1 MILNE
6 SPSMQA
12 AAPPAAAGA
21 GAGSAD
27 AGAAGMGGAGSA
39 AAATIGRSQTIPE
52 GGELAPTAE
61 ANRRGEAGA
70 AAGGAAAGGG
80 ERRRL
85 VKMASEGSTLLKRNC
100 PLVSSLPPPFPL
112 SPPLSPSPPPP
123 PPLPPPPPPPP
134 FLHPFTSL
142 LSLPPSP
149 PPSSC
154 HPSPQPPLIIPFPVH
169 SPSSPPSEDSGVAMN
184 QLCSPAIF
192 VGRGLEEAAARAQGE
207 GARAGALAEEAEDA
221 VAPLPQ
227 TKIEACPKAV
237 AAAHGMARHI
247 ASMHPVLL
255 QCLRSNRV
263 LYPRSLPPSP
273 SSASSPSSPSPHH
286 PSLLPP
292 TQPWGWMDVRSLFTP
307 ESVDALE
314 KAVAADDIASMNPV
328 LLQCRLSYRPFY
340 SIPLPR
346 PLLPPQS
353 PPLLPPLQPWEWT
366 TNPGNNIISIDLEP
380 ITPLDPAVD
389 GAGAP
394 LTHRLALSAV
404 KRLQKVAPGNISA
417 LCQVVVEEVRELTGY
432 DRVVAYKFH
441 EDGHG
446 EVVAEDMR
454 KRRRKGGGGGGGG
467 GGGAG
472 VGKKGGAEEGREGSE
487 AGKER
492 EQQGEEGEQGKG
504 ADGEEEEGEEEEGG
518 MEPILGSHFP
528 ATDVPQAT
536 RLLFFQTRSR
546 MVADCQSPSIPLR
559 QHPLSAPHPLKLG
572 GSTLRAV
579 DPCHVQYMCNMGI
592 RASYV
597 LAIMVPTRG
606 ANALGQPG
614 GGGGG
619 GGHGGGPAG
628 GAQFARSQ
636 SGGSQQGGGGG
647 EGGGGTGRLDQQQQ
661 GKQGVVLARS
671 TSEGEGR
678 GRAGG
683 GQGGRAGGGQ
693 GGRAGGGQGEG
704 RVGGSFNRPSPSIS
718 PSQTLP
724 TSPFQAFGLQL
735 SVELKIAAQL
745 HEKQILQI
753 QFLLCDTLLTDNPAF
768 GLQLSGE
775 LEIATQLHE
784 KRILQIQSLLCDTL
798 LTDNPIRA
806 LVSSAPNIMD
816 LLPCDG
822 QRGYDFQGASNVPHH
837 PYLPLSQ
844 LSPINSSLLSPFP
857 PTFGLQLSVEL
868 EIAAQLHE
876 KQILQIQSLLCN
888 TLLTDNPVRA
898 LMSSAPN
905 IMDLLPC
912 VAGGDAF
919 QGKAFGLQLSVEL
932 EIAAQLHEKQIL
944 QIQSL
949 LCDTLL
955 TDNPIRALVS
965 SAPNIMDL
973 LPCDGAAVLFR
984 GELSRLGVCPSEDM
998 IGELVRW
1005 LQREHC
1011 GSSGLSTDSLKGA
1024 GFPYADTLGVD
1035 VCGMVVVC
1043 FSPADEQQQQ
1053 QQERQQQQGR
1063 ETASPVPPSPSGSST
1078 SGAGGGS
1085 SFSGLSGGGGGVSSV
1100 SGITGDYLFWF
1111 RSHVEKSIKWS
1122 GARHNPLDV
1131 DDAKKRHPR
1140 ASFKA
1145 FLEVV
1150 KHRALPWA
1158 DVEVDAVHS
1167 LQDLLCKSVRRKESM
1182 GRLIS
1187 MGKQNNSELAVAAD
1201 ELVRLIE
1208 TASAPILA
1216 VDLEGNITGWNGKVA
1231 AITGLSFSDA
1241 IGQSLLDTCLDP
1253 SCVDKTRTA
1262 FELALAGEEQQQLEL
1277 KLKRWGSVPQGKGP
1291 PTPYAI
1297 LHVNTFV
1304 SRDSEKSI
1312 VGVCFV
1318 GQDVTEETAARTR
1331 FVRIQG
1337 DFTTII
1343 NTHNSLMPPIFATNA
1358 SGFCTEWNPAMES
1371 ITGLKRSQVLG
1382 CMLPGIIFG
1391 RMCQLANDDSLTRLL
1406 IMLSR
1411 AMAGQDAGGEEKTHF
1426 AFHNAKGRM
1435 VEVLLTVQQRLGGD
1449 GRAAGAFGFLHVASP
1464 ELMQAL
1470 AVQQKA
1476 EGLIERHSKQ
1486 LAYVRQAMAGAV
1498 HGMVHARSL
1507 LHRSLLDASPLSPSA
1522 HAAPSAAAPGG
1533 KVWQFME
1540 AMARC
1545 DAQLMRLLHTQMDPL
1560 GGGEGGGGGADA
1572 AVFSHPSMLPF
1583 TPSAPFTM
1591 ASLINTAVCQAMQHA
1606 IRRSIDLTYDALPDV
1621 ASTRLVGNQL
1631 LLQQVLGG
1639 ITVAAVKST
1648 PSGGTVRLQ
1657 LAPSPSRMLAVEIEL
1672 RDAGSGAAASAQ
1684 PQPHAG
1690 RGDRAAVSRR
1700 ARGSDGAGRGVRRSG
1715 EVRGVRNGWRGEGG
1729 NRPGIEDAIIQHMF
1743 GLASCPEDSPEASYQ
1758 AHALVSYRSLLR
1770 QMHGDV
1776 HYLRQPNKD
1785 LKPENFLVSSEEEG
1799 APLKA
1804 VDFGLSAFYRPGH
1817 LLHTVAGSAFYMA
1830 PEVIRGSYGPE
1841 ADLWSV
1847 GVVLY
1852 ILLSGSP
1859 PFWAETNEGIFE
1871 EILWGHVDQ
1880 SEEPW
1885 PQVSTEAKQLVL
1897 SLLQQQP
1904 ERRPTAAQLMEHP
1917 WVREGGTAA
1926 DTPLAPAVITRLK
1939 RFAAM
1944 NRLKRLTLKLIASHV
1959 SDAEAM
1965 GLREMFKAM
1974 DGDGSGTISLAELR
1988 NGVERL
1994 GDTVPKEQLRQ
2005 MMAAADVDSSG
2016 SIDYNEFVAATMRV
2030 SRETREAHLQQ
2041 AFAHFDTDGN
2051 GQSDVLVIGRFIT
2064 GDELRGALEKEAGSA
2079 GVGEAEIKRIFADVD
2094 ADQVMQE
2101 AVSDKLRQEAVSGK
2115 VRQERSNHT
2124 HFLPRFLAFRVA

>member
-1 MILNE
+1 MAAADIFEAPQKSAAANMDSSFVAAARLWASTGGVTFRSARRSVDLVHAAGGAPPSANRAAVSSYLHRIQRPGLVQNFGSLLAIPGDGKSFDLVAFSENAGQMILNE
-6 SPSMQA
+6 SPPAPA
-12 AAPPAAAGA
+12 AASAGA
-21 GAGSAD
+21 GAAD
-27 AGAAGMGGAGSA
+27 AENAGMGGAGSA
-39 AAATIGRSQTIPE
+39 AAAMIGRSQTIPE
-52 GGELAPTAE
+52 GAELAPTAE
-61 ANRRGEAGA
+61 AIRRGEEGA
-70 AAGGAAAGGG
+70 SAGGAAAGGG

-85 VKMASEGSTLLKRNC
+85 VKMASEGSTLFK
-100 PLVSSLPPPFPL
+100 PLNFLERIRWAIFRSNSRGRAKGARRTRRLSADAAAHVSSAPAAA
-112 SPPLSPSPPPP
+112 
-123 PPLPPPPPPPP
+123 
-134 FLHPFTSL
+134 
-142 LSLPPSP
+142 
-149 PPSSC
+149 
-154 HPSPQPPLIIPFPVH
+154 
-169 SPSSPPSEDSGVAMN
+169 GVAGRASNDARAGGGSRASDGWGDAGRAGGMGAERDGGGGGGGGAA
-184 QLCSPAIF
+184 SVSDSAIF
-192 VGRGLEEAAARAQGE
+192 VGRGLEEAAVRTLGE
-207 GARAGALAEEAEDA
+207 GAPASAQGGEAEDA

-227 TKIEACPKAV
+227 TKIAL
-237 AAAHGMARHI
+237 G
-247 ASMHPVLL
+247 
-255 QCLRSNRV
+255 
-263 LYPRSLPPSP
+263 
-273 SSASSPSSPSPHH
+273 
-286 PSLLPP
+286 
-292 TQPWGWMDVRSLFTP
+292 MDVRSLFTP
-307 ESVDALE
+307 ESVEALN
-314 KAVAADDIASMNPV
+314 KAVAADAIASMNPV
-328 LLQCRLSYRPFY
+328 LHIPTAATTTTAPT
-340 SIPLPR
+340 SIATALTP
-346 PLLPPQS
+346 
-353 PPLLPPLQPWEWT
+353 T
-366 TNPGNNIISIDLEP
+366 TTLNPTAATTNNPGNNIISIDLEP
-380 ITPLDPAVD
+380 ITALDPAVD

-417 LCQVVVEEVRELTGY
+417 LCQVVVDEVRELTGY

-454 KRRRKGGGGGGGG
+454 KGRKGRKGGGGGGGKG
-467 GGGAG
+467 TGRRSGSGGAG
-472 VGKKGGAEEGREGSE
+472 EGEGGEGRE
-487 AGKER
+487 ER
-492 EQQGEEGEQGKG
+492 EQQGEH
-504 ADGEEEEGEEEEGG
+504 GEEEEEAEAEEGEEEEGA

-619 GGHGGGPAG
+619 GGHGGSQSG

-647 EGGGGTGRLDQQQQ
+647 EGGGTGRLDQQQQ
-661 GKQGVVLARS
+661 GVPLARS
-671 TSEGEGR
+671 TSASSGSGL
-678 GRAGG
+678 GG
-683 GQGGRAGGGQ
+683 G
-693 GGRAGGGQGEG
+693 
-704 RVGGSFNRPSPSIS
+704 
-718 PSQTLP
+718 
-724 TSPFQAFGLQL
+724 
-735 SVELKIAAQL
+735 
-745 HEKQILQI
+745 
-753 QFLLCDTLLTDNPAF
+753 
-768 GLQLSGE
+768 
-775 LEIATQLHE
+775 
-784 KRILQIQSLLCDTL
+784 
-798 LTDNPIRA
+798 
-806 LVSSAPNIMD
+806 
-816 LLPCDG
+816 
-822 QRGYDFQGASNVPHH
+822 
-837 PYLPLSQ
+837 
-844 LSPINSSLLSPFP
+844 
-857 PTFGLQLSVEL
+857 
-868 EIAAQLHE
+868 
-876 KQILQIQSLLCN
+876 
-888 TLLTDNPVRA
+888 
-898 LMSSAPN
+898 
-905 IMDLLPC
+905 
-912 VAGGDAF
+912 AGGDAGGGGGGGGGDGWDMRSDDGGSVSGGGGSGGGGGRGGGVRLWGLVVCHHMSPRVVPFPVRSACDFLMQVRGRVRGSERGGNEEGEGACGCGGWWCVITCLLEWCPSPSAPLVISSCRRSASNSQWSSKSPPSCTRNRFSKSSRSCAILSSQTTPSERSCPLRPTSWTSSPALVEEMPSKAPQPSPPFHLPSQNPFPFPPSPLSF
-919 QGKAFGLQLSVEL
+919 QAFGLQLSVEL

-1011 GSSGLSTDSLKGA
+1011 GSSGLSTDSLKAA
-1024 GFPYADTLGVD
+1024 GFPFADTLGVD

-1053 QQERQQQQGR
+1053 QERQQERQQQQGR
-1063 ETASPVPPSPSGSST
+1063 EAASPVPPSPSGSST
-1078 SGAGGGS
+1078 SGGGWGGASGS
-1085 SFSGLSGGGGGVSSV
+1085 FSSV
-1100 SGITGDYLFWF
+1100 SGVTGDYLFWF

-1131 DDAKKRHPR
+1131 DDAKRRHPR

-1150 KHRALPWA
+1150 RHRALPWA

-1318 GQDVTEETAARTR
+1318 GQDVTEETAVRTR

-1391 RMCQLANDDSLTRLL
+1391 RMCQLADDDSLTRLL

-1426 AFHNAKGRM
+1426 AFRNAKGRM

-1476 EGLIERHSKQ
+1476 EGLIEHHSKQ

-1507 LHRSLLDASPLSPSA
+1507 LHRSLLDASPLSLSA

-1572 AVFSHPSMLPF
+1572 AVFSHPSDVILAPFNMASLINTAVCQAMQHAIHLHSLSLQPLSYPACLSPLPLPFSMLPFTPSAPFTMASLINTAVCQAMQHAIRRSIGLTYDPPPLSISLFTCSIPLLTKPFRTPPKPSMTPPNPSISLSPLLPPFSPFSMLPF

-1672 RDAGSGAAASAQ
+1672 RGSGE
-1684 PQPHAG
+1684 
-1690 RGDRAAVSRR
+1690 V
-1700 ARGSDGAGRGVRRSG
+1700 GRGVRGSG
-1715 EVRGVRNGWRGEGG
+1715 EVRGTRNG
-1729 NRPGIEDAIIQHMF
+1729 
-1743 GLASCPEDSPEASYQ
+1743 
-1758 AHALVSYRSLLR
+1758 
-1770 QMHGDV
+1770 
-1776 HYLRQPNKD
+1776 
-1785 LKPENFLVSSEEEG
+1785 
-1799 APLKA
+1799 
-1804 VDFGLSAFYRPGH
+1804 
-1817 LLHTVAGSAFYMA
+1817 
-1830 PEVIRGSYGPE
+1830 
-1841 ADLWSV
+1841 
-1847 GVVLY
+1847 
-1852 ILLSGSP
+1852 
-1859 PFWAETNEGIFE
+1859 
-1871 EILWGHVDQ
+1871 
-1880 SEEPW
+1880 
-1885 PQVSTEAKQLVL
+1885 
-1897 SLLQQQP
+1897 
-1904 ERRPTAAQLMEHP
+1904 
-1917 WVREGGTAA
+1917 
-1926 DTPLAPAVITRLK
+1926 
-1939 RFAAM
+1939 
-1944 NRLKRLTLKLIASHV
+1944 
-1959 SDAEAM
+1959 
-1965 GLREMFKAM
+1965 
-1974 DGDGSGTISLAELR
+1974 
-1988 NGVERL
+1988 
-1994 GDTVPKEQLRQ
+1994 
-2005 MMAAADVDSSG
+2005 
-2016 SIDYNEFVAATMRV
+2016 
-2030 SRETREAHLQQ
+2030 
-2041 AFAHFDTDGN
+2041 
-2051 GQSDVLVIGRFIT
+2051 
-2064 GDELRGALEKEAGSA
+2064 LRGKG
-2079 GVGEAEIKRIFADVD
+2079 GEHD
-2094 ADQVMQE
+2094 
-2101 AVSDKLRQEAVSGK
+2101 G
-2115 VRQERSNHT
+2115 
-2124 HFLPRFLAFRVA
+2124 P

>member
-85 VKMASEGSTLLKRNC
+85 VKMASEGSTLLK
-100 PLVSSLPPPFPL
+100 PLNFLERIRWAIFRSNSRGRAKGARRSRRHSADAAAAVSSAPAAAGAAGRG
-112 SPPLSPSPPPP
+112 
-123 PPLPPPPPPPP
+123 
-134 FLHPFTSL
+134 
-142 LSLPPSP
+142 
-149 PPSSC
+149 SSDARAGEEGGA
-154 HPSPQPPLIIPFPVH
+154 SGMGAERDGGAGGGGAGGGASV
-169 SPSSPPSEDSGVAMN
+169 SDS
-184 QLCSPAIF
+184 AIF

-227 TKIEACPKAV
+227 TKIAL
-237 AAAHGMARHI
+237 G
-247 ASMHPVLL
+247 
-255 QCLRSNRV
+255 
-263 LYPRSLPPSP
+263 
-273 SSASSPSSPSPHH
+273 
-286 PSLLPP
+286 
-292 TQPWGWMDVRSLFTP
+292 MDVRNLFTP
-307 ESVDALE
+307 ESVEALE

-328 LLQCRLSYRPFY
+328 LLQCRHSNRPFY
-340 SIPLPR
+340 AVLHRTSAAADDSDTANSSTSGTSTSSMSSIIPTSLTSSSILTLPGTAT
-346 PLLPPQS
+346 PTSPVATLPTTIPTAATTTTAPNLTAATTS
-353 PPLLPPLQPWEWT
+353 

-446 EVVAEDMR
+446 E
-454 KRRRKGGGGGGGG
+454 
-467 GGGAG
+467 
-472 VGKKGGAEEGREGSE
+472 
-487 AGKER
+487 
-492 EQQGEEGEQGKG
+492 
-504 ADGEEEEGEEEEGG
+504 
-518 MEPILGSHFP
+518 
-528 ATDVPQAT
+528 AT

-619 GGHGGGPAG
+619 GGHGGGGGWRGAVCKESVGGEPAG
-628 GAQFARSQ
+628 RRGRGR
-636 SGGSQQGGGGG
+636 GGRDGKVGSAAAG
-647 EGGGGTGRLDQQQQ
+647 EAGCC
-661 GKQGVVLARS
+661 
-671 TSEGEGR
+671 EGEGR

-1053 QQERQQQQGR
+1053 QQQERQQQQGR
-1063 ETASPVPPSPSGSST
+1063 EAALPVPPSPSGSST

-1672 RDAGSGAAASAQ
+1672 RIIQSG
-1684 PQPHAG
+1684 
-1690 RGDRAAVSRR
+1690 
-1700 ARGSDGAGRGVRRSG
+1700 
-1715 EVRGVRNGWRGEGG
+1715 
-1729 NRPGIEDAIIQHMF
+1729 PGIEDAIIQHMF

-1776 HYLRQPNKD
+1776 HYLRQPNKCYFQMHGDVHYLQQPNKCYFQVSLELPCAPRAD

-1859 PFWAETNEGIFE
+1859 PFWA
-1871 EILWGHVDQ
+1871 
-1880 SEEPW
+1880 
-1885 PQVSTEAKQLVL
+1885 
-1897 SLLQQQP
+1897 
-1904 ERRPTAAQLMEHP
+1904 
-1917 WVREGGTAA
+1917 
-1926 DTPLAPAVITRLK
+1926 
-1939 RFAAM
+1939 
-1944 NRLKRLTLKLIASHV
+1944 
-1959 SDAEAM
+1959 
-1965 GLREMFKAM
+1965 
-1974 DGDGSGTISLAELR
+1974 
-1988 NGVERL
+1988 
-1994 GDTVPKEQLRQ
+1994 
-2005 MMAAADVDSSG
+2005 
-2016 SIDYNEFVAATMRV
+2016 
-2030 SRETREAHLQQ
+2030 
-2041 AFAHFDTDGN
+2041 
-2051 GQSDVLVIGRFIT
+2051 
-2064 GDELRGALEKEAGSA
+2064 
-2079 GVGEAEIKRIFADVD
+2079 
-2094 ADQVMQE
+2094 
-2101 AVSDKLRQEAVSGK
+2101 
-2115 VRQERSNHT
+2115 
-2124 HFLPRFLAFRVA
+2124 

>member
-1 MILNE
+1 MAAADIFEAPQKSAAANMDSSFVAAARLWASTGGVTFRSARRSVDLVHAAGGAPPSANRAAVSSYLHRIQRPGLVQNFGSLLAIPGDGKSFDLVAFSENAGQMILNE
-6 SPSMQA
+6 SPPAPA
-12 AAPPAAAGA
+12 AASAGA
-21 GAGSAD
+21 GAAD
-27 AGAAGMGGAGSA
+27 AENAGMGGAGSA
-39 AAATIGRSQTIPE
+39 AAAMIGRSQTIPE
-52 GGELAPTAE
+52 GAELAPTAE
-61 ANRRGEAGA
+61 AIRRGEEGA
-70 AAGGAAAGGG
+70 SAGGAAAGGG

-85 VKMASEGSTLLKRNC
+85 VKMASEGSTLFK
-100 PLVSSLPPPFPL
+100 PLNFLERIRWAIFRSNSRGRAKGARRTRRLSADAAAHVSSAPAAA
-112 SPPLSPSPPPP
+112 
-123 PPLPPPPPPPP
+123 
-134 FLHPFTSL
+134 
-142 LSLPPSP
+142 
-149 PPSSC
+149 
-154 HPSPQPPLIIPFPVH
+154 
-169 SPSSPPSEDSGVAMN
+169 GVAGRASNDARAGGGSRASDGWGDAGRAGEMGAERDGGGGGGGGAA
-184 QLCSPAIF
+184 SVSDSAIF
-192 VGRGLEEAAARAQGE
+192 VGRGLEEAAVRTLGE
-207 GARAGALAEEAEDA
+207 GAPASAQGGEAEDA

-227 TKIEACPKAV
+227 TKIAL
-237 AAAHGMARHI
+237 G
-247 ASMHPVLL
+247 
-255 QCLRSNRV
+255 
-263 LYPRSLPPSP
+263 
-273 SSASSPSSPSPHH
+273 
-286 PSLLPP
+286 
-292 TQPWGWMDVRSLFTP
+292 MDVRSLFTP
-307 ESVDALE
+307 ESVEALE

-328 LLQCRLSYRPFY
+328 LLQCRSSNRPFY
-340 SIPLPR
+340 AVLHRTSAAADDADTANTSGTSTSTTSGSSSIIPTSVTSTSILSLPGTASPSSPVATLPASIPTAA
-346 PLLPPQS
+346 
-353 PPLLPPLQPWEWT
+353 T
-366 TNPGNNIISIDLEP
+366 TTTAPTSIATALTPTTTLNPTAVTTNNPGNNIISIDLEP
-380 ITPLDPAVD
+380 ITALDPAVD

-417 LCQVVVEEVRELTGY
+417 LCQVVVDEVRELTGY

-454 KRRRKGGGGGGGG
+454 KGRKGRKGGGGGGGKG
-467 GGGAG
+467 TGRRSGSGGAG
-472 VGKKGGAEEGREGSE
+472 EGEGGEGRE
-487 AGKER
+487 ER
-492 EQQGEEGEQGKG
+492 EQHGEHGEE
-504 ADGEEEEGEEEEGG
+504 EEEGEEGEEEEGA

-546 MVADCQSPSIPLR
+546 MVADCQSPSIPLC

-606 ANALGQPG
+606 ANALGQTG
-614 GGGGG
+614 GGGVG
-619 GGHGGGPAG
+619 GGHGGSQSG
-628 GAQFARSQ
+628 GAQFARR
-636 SGGSQQGGGGG
+636 GRGGGGG
-647 EGGGGTGRLDQQQQ
+647 VRLW
-661 GKQGVVLARS
+661 GLVVCHHMS
-671 TSEGEGR
+671 P
-678 GRAGG
+678 
-683 GQGGRAGGGQ
+683 
-693 GGRAGGGQGEG
+693 
-704 RVGGSFNRPSPSIS
+704 RV
-718 PSQTLP
+718 
-724 TSPFQAFGLQL
+724 
-735 SVELKIAAQL
+735 V
-745 HEKQILQI
+745 
-753 QFLLCDTLLTDNPAF
+753 
-768 GLQLSGE
+768 
-775 LEIATQLHE
+775 
-784 KRILQIQSLLCDTL
+784 
-798 LTDNPIRA
+798 
-806 LVSSAPNIMD
+806 
-816 LLPCDG
+816 
-822 QRGYDFQGASNVPHH
+822 
-837 PYLPLSQ
+837 
-844 LSPINSSLLSPFP
+844 PFP
-857 PTFGLQLSVEL
+857 
-868 EIAAQLHE
+868 
-876 KQILQIQSLLCN
+876 
-888 TLLTDNPVRA
+888 VRSA
-898 LMSSAPN
+898 CDFLM
-905 IMDLLPC
+905 
-912 VAGGDAF
+912 
-919 QGKAFGLQLSVEL
+919 QAFGLQLSVEL

-1011 GSSGLSTDSLKGA
+1011 GSSGLSTDSLKAA
-1024 GFPYADTLGVD
+1024 GFPFADTLGVD

-1053 QQERQQQQGR
+1053 QERQQERQQQQGR
-1063 ETASPVPPSPSGSST
+1063 EAASPVPPSPSGSST
-1078 SGAGGGS
+1078 SGGGWGGASGS
-1085 SFSGLSGGGGGVSSV
+1085 FSSV
-1100 SGITGDYLFWF
+1100 SGVTGDYLFWF

-1131 DDAKKRHPR
+1131 DDAKRRHPR

-1150 KHRALPWA
+1150 RHRALPWA

-1182 GRLIS
+1182 GRLLS

-1318 GQDVTEETAARTR
+1318 GQDVTEETAVRTR

-1391 RMCQLANDDSLTRLL
+1391 RMCQLADDDSLTRLL

-1411 AMAGQDAGGEEKTHF
+1411 AMAGQDAGGEEKMHF
-1426 AFHNAKGRM
+1426 AFRNAKGRM

-1476 EGLIERHSKQ
+1476 EGLIEHHSKQ

-1672 RDAGSGAAASAQ
+1672 RIIQSG
-1684 PQPHAG
+1684 
-1690 RGDRAAVSRR
+1690 
-1700 ARGSDGAGRGVRRSG
+1700 
-1715 EVRGVRNGWRGEGG
+1715 
-1729 NRPGIEDAIIQHMF
+1729 PGIDDPIIQHMF

-1776 HYLRQPNKD
+1776 HYLRQPNKCY
-1785 LKPENFLVSSEEEG
+1785 F
-1799 APLKA
+1799 
-1804 VDFGLSAFYRPGH
+1804 
-1817 LLHTVAGSAFYMA
+1817 
-1830 PEVIRGSYGPE
+1830 
-1841 ADLWSV
+1841 
-1847 GVVLY
+1847 
-1852 ILLSGSP
+1852 
-1859 PFWAETNEGIFE
+1859 
-1871 EILWGHVDQ
+1871 
-1880 SEEPW
+1880 
-1885 PQVSTEAKQLVL
+1885 QVSLEL
-1897 SLLQQQP
+1897 P
-1904 ERRPTAAQLMEHP
+1904 C
-1917 WVREGGTAA
+1917 
-1926 DTPLAPAVITRLK
+1926 APRA
-1939 RFAAM
+1939 
-1944 NRLKRLTLKLIASHV
+1944 
-1959 SDAEAM
+1959 
-1965 GLREMFKAM
+1965 
-1974 DGDGSGTISLAELR
+1974 
-1988 NGVERL
+1988 
-1994 GDTVPKEQLRQ
+1994 
-2005 MMAAADVDSSG
+2005 
-2016 SIDYNEFVAATMRV
+2016 
-2030 SRETREAHLQQ
+2030 
-2041 AFAHFDTDGN
+2041 
-2051 GQSDVLVIGRFIT
+2051 
-2064 GDELRGALEKEAGSA
+2064 
-2079 GVGEAEIKRIFADVD
+2079 
-2094 ADQVMQE
+2094 
-2101 AVSDKLRQEAVSGK
+2101 
-2115 VRQERSNHT
+2115 
-2124 HFLPRFLAFRVA
+2124 

>member
-1 MILNE
+1 MAAADIFDAPKKPATDMDSSFLAAARLWASTGGITFRSSRRSVDLVHAAGGAPPSASRAAVSTYLQRIQRPGLVQNFGCLLAIPGDGKSFDLVAFSENAGQMILNE
-6 SPSMQA
+6 SPPAPA
-12 AAPPAAAGA
+12 AAVPSTAAGA
-21 GAGSAD
+21 GASAAGASAAD
-27 AGAAGMGGAGSA
+27 AGAADIDGAGSA
-39 AAATIGRSQTIPE
+39 AAAVIGRSQTIPE
-52 GGELAPTAE
+52 GAELAPTAE
-61 ANRRGEAGA
+61 AIRRGEAGA

-85 VKMASEGSTLLKRNC
+85 VKMASEGSTLLK
-100 PLVSSLPPPFPL
+100 PLNFLERIRWAIFRSNSRGRGKGARRSRRLSANAAGPVSSAPAAGGAAGRA
-112 SPPLSPSPPPP
+112 
-123 PPLPPPPPPPP
+123 
-134 FLHPFTSL
+134 
-142 LSLPPSP
+142 
-149 PPSSC
+149 SSDAIGGEVGAGRDG
-154 HPSPQPPLIIPFPVH
+154 SGGGGAGGGGRGGGGAASV
-169 SPSSPPSEDSGVAMN
+169 SDS
-184 QLCSPAIF
+184 AIM
-192 VGRGLEEAAARAQGE
+192 VGRGLEEAAVRTLGE
-207 GARAGALAEEAEDA
+207 GARANAQGKGAPASAQGEASAVPGEAEDA

-227 TKIEACPKAV
+227 TKIAL
-237 AAAHGMARHI
+237 G
-247 ASMHPVLL
+247 
-255 QCLRSNRV
+255 
-263 LYPRSLPPSP
+263 
-273 SSASSPSSPSPHH
+273 
-286 PSLLPP
+286 
-292 TQPWGWMDVRSLFTP
+292 MDVRSLFTP
-307 ESVDALE
+307 ESVEALE

-328 LLQCRLSYRPFY
+328 LLQCRRTNRPFY
-340 SIPLPR
+340 AVLHRTSAAADVADTANTSGTSSTSGSSSTIPTSLTSSSILTLPGTA
-346 PLLPPQS
+346 S
-353 PPLLPPLQPWEWT
+353 PSSPVATLSPAIPAVATTTSASTATAAPSPAAATT
-366 TNPGNNIISIDLEP
+366 TNPEGNLISIDLEP

-417 LCQVVVEEVRELTGY
+417 LCRVVVEE
-432 DRVVAYKFH
+432 
-441 EDGHG
+441 
-446 EVVAEDMR
+446 
-454 KRRRKGGGGGGGG
+454 
-467 GGGAG
+467 
-472 VGKKGGAEEGREGSE
+472 
-487 AGKER
+487 
-492 EQQGEEGEQGKG
+492 
-504 ADGEEEEGEEEEGG
+504 
-518 MEPILGSHFP
+518 
-528 ATDVPQAT
+528 
-536 RLLFFQTRSR
+536 
-546 MVADCQSPSIPLR
+546 
-559 QHPLSAPHPLKLG
+559 
-572 GSTLRAV
+572 
-579 DPCHVQYMCNMGI
+579 
-592 RASYV
+592 
-597 LAIMVPTRG
+597 
-606 ANALGQPG
+606 
-614 GGGGG
+614 
-619 GGHGGGPAG
+619 
-628 GAQFARSQ
+628 
-636 SGGSQQGGGGG
+636 
-647 EGGGGTGRLDQQQQ
+647 
-661 GKQGVVLARS
+661 
-671 TSEGEGR
+671 
-678 GRAGG
+678 
-683 GQGGRAGGGQ
+683 
-693 GGRAGGGQGEG
+693 
-704 RVGGSFNRPSPSIS
+704 
-718 PSQTLP
+718 
-724 TSPFQAFGLQL
+724 
-735 SVELKIAAQL
+735 
-745 HEKQILQI
+745 
-753 QFLLCDTLLTDNPAF
+753 
-768 GLQLSGE
+768 
-775 LEIATQLHE
+775 
-784 KRILQIQSLLCDTL
+784 
-798 LTDNPIRA
+798 
-806 LVSSAPNIMD
+806 
-816 LLPCDG
+816 
-822 QRGYDFQGASNVPHH
+822 
-837 PYLPLSQ
+837 
-844 LSPINSSLLSPFP
+844 
-857 PTFGLQLSVEL
+857 
-868 EIAAQLHE
+868 
-876 KQILQIQSLLCN
+876 
-888 TLLTDNPVRA
+888 
-898 LMSSAPN
+898 
-905 IMDLLPC
+905 
-912 VAGGDAF
+912 
-919 QGKAFGLQLSVEL
+919 AFGLQLSVEL

-998 IGELVRW
+998 IIELVRW

-1011 GSSGLSTDSLKGA
+1011 GSSGLSTDSLKAA

-1053 QQERQQQQGR
+1053 QERQGQGQQGQGQQGR
-1063 ETASPVPPSPSGSST
+1063 EAASPVPPSPSGST
-1078 SGAGGGS
+1078 A
-1085 SFSGLSGGGGGVSSV
+1085 SGGGGGWGGASGSFSNV
-1100 SGITGDYLFWF
+1100 SGVTGDYLFWF

-1122 GARHNPLDV
+1122 GARHDSRDA
-1131 DDAKKRHPR
+1131 DDARQRHPR

-1150 KHRALPWA
+1150 RHTALPWV

-1187 MGKQNNSELAVAAD
+1187 MGKQVNAGGRAGGLAGRAAENLGLFAAGDEHPRSPLIIPFCPFASPFTALPLPQNNSELAVAAD

-1277 KLKRWGSVPQGKGP
+1277 KLKRWGSVPKGKGP
-1291 PTPYAI
+1291 PTPFAI

-1318 GQDVTEETAARTR
+1318 GQDVTEETAVRTR

-1391 RMCQLANDDSLTRLL
+1391 RMCQLADDDSLTRLL

-1411 AMAGQDAGGEEKTHF
+1411 AMAGQDTGGEEKTHF
-1426 AFHNAKGRM
+1426 AFRNAKGRM
-1435 VEVLLTVQQRLGGD
+1435 VEVLLTVQQRQGGD

-1476 EGLIERHSKQ
+1476 EG
-1486 LAYVRQAMAGAV
+1486 AMAGAV

-1507 LHRSLLDASPLSPSA
+1507 LHRSLLDASPSSPSA

-1533 KVWQFME
+1533 KVWQFVE

-1560 GGGEGGGGGADA
+1560 GGGEGSGGGSDA

-1672 RDAGSGAAASAQ
+1672 RIIQSG
-1684 PQPHAG
+1684 
-1690 RGDRAAVSRR
+1690 
-1700 ARGSDGAGRGVRRSG
+1700 
-1715 EVRGVRNGWRGEGG
+1715 
-1729 NRPGIEDAIIQHMF
+1729 PGIDDAIIQHMF

-1776 HYLRQPNKD
+1776 HYLRQPNKCYFQMHGDVHYLRQPNKCYFQVSLEPPCAPHSWVVTGVVRCSFRRYESFLLRQTHGDVHHLQQQHECYFQVLLELPCAPSLRLPALHAEVPLAGPRQYLSPLSHSLQCRRDGCVPVAAAGAGRFGKDPATVRDTGSKLTDKLTDSILGRETEKVRDLFNFGRELGRGQFGVTYICTEKRTSLQYACKLISKKQLLTSDDVEDIKREIAILHLLSDHPNVINLKGAYEDNSAVYLVMELCTGGELFDHIIARGHYSERAAAEVVRVIVSVVRYCHANYVIHRD

-1817 LLHTVAGSAFYMA
+1817 PLHTVAGSAFYMA

-1841 ADLWSV
+1841 ADLWSA

-1859 PFWAETNEGIFE
+1859 PFWADFFSLTLPAFILSPLSPDSFSHNRTPLPSFPLLPPPSRLPSLRFPLPPHPVPPFPPRRDKRGIFE

-1885 PQVSTEAKQLVL
+1885 PQVSSEAKELVL

-1917 WVREGGTAA
+1917 WVREGGVAT

-1944 NRLKRLTLKLIASHV
+1944 NRLKRLTLKLMASHV
-1959 SDAEAM
+1959 TDAEAM

-1974 DGDGSGTISLAELR
+1974 DGDGSGTISSAELR
-1988 NGVERL
+1988 DGVERL
-1994 GDTVPKEQLRQ
+1994 GDSVPKEQLRQ

-2016 SIDYNEFVAATMRV
+2016 SIDYNEFLAATMRV

-2051 GQSDVLVIGRFIT
+2051 GFIT
-2064 GDELRGALEKEAGSA
+2064 GDELRSALEREAGSA
-2079 GVGEAEIKRIFADVD
+2079 GVGEAEMERIFADVD
-2094 ADQVMQE
+2094 SDQNGKIDFSEFCAMMEETTTKIEQ
-2101 AVSDKLRQEAVSGK
+2101 AAKLRRGALTTNTSGQHPQK
-2115 VRQERSNHT
+2115 SDIKSNDSGRRTQNSGRRSAKGKK
-2124 HFLPRFLAFRVA
+2124 RARGSKS

>member
-85 VKMASEGSTLLKRNC
+85 RRCDESALLTVPLFPPSPLSTHVRHY
-100 PLVSSLPPPFPL
+100 VISLPHVRHPSSTSLFSALFPPATPPPA
-112 SPPLSPSPPPP
+112 SPIHHCAPSPF
-123 PPLPPPPPPPP
+123 PP
-134 FLHPFTSL
+134 FLFPSFLPASNSP
-142 LSLPPSP
+142 SLPSP
-149 PPSSC
+149 
-154 HPSPQPPLIIPFPVH
+154 
-169 SPSSPPSEDSGVAMN
+169 
-184 QLCSPAIF
+184 PAIF

-227 TKIEACPKAV
+227 TKIAL
-237 AAAHGMARHI
+237 G
-247 ASMHPVLL
+247 
-255 QCLRSNRV
+255 
-263 LYPRSLPPSP
+263 
-273 SSASSPSSPSPHH
+273 
-286 PSLLPP
+286 
-292 TQPWGWMDVRSLFTP
+292 MDVRNLFTP
-307 ESVDALE
+307 ESVEALE

-328 LLQCRLSYRPFY
+328 LLQCRHSNRPFY
-340 SIPLPR
+340 
-346 PLLPPQS
+346 
-353 PPLLPPLQPWEWT
+353 
-366 TNPGNNIISIDLEP
+366 
-380 ITPLDPAVD
+380 AVLHRTSAAAD
-389 GAGAP
+389 DSDTANSSTSAP

-446 EVVAEDMR
+446 EV
-454 KRRRKGGGGGGGG
+454 
-467 GGGAG
+467 
-472 VGKKGGAEEGREGSE
+472 
-487 AGKER
+487 
-492 EQQGEEGEQGKG
+492 
-504 ADGEEEEGEEEEGG
+504 
-518 MEPILGSHFP
+518 
-528 ATDVPQAT
+528 AT

-619 GGHGGGPAG
+619 GGHGGGG
-628 GAQFARSQ
+628 GW
-636 SGGSQQGGGGG
+636 
-647 EGGGGTGRLDQQQQ
+647 
-661 GKQGVVLARS
+661 
-671 TSEGEGR
+671 R
-678 GRAGG
+678 GAVCK
-683 GQGGRAGGGQ
+683 
-693 GGRAGGGQGEG
+693 E
-704 RVGGSFNRPSPSIS
+704 SFNRPSPSIS

-1053 QQERQQQQGR
+1053 QQQERQQQQGR
-1063 ETASPVPPSPSGSST
+1063 EAALPVPPSPSGSST

-1672 RDAGSGAAASAQ
+1672 RIIQSG
-1684 PQPHAG
+1684 
-1690 RGDRAAVSRR
+1690 
-1700 ARGSDGAGRGVRRSG
+1700 
-1715 EVRGVRNGWRGEGG
+1715 
-1729 NRPGIEDAIIQHMF
+1729 PGIEDAIIQHMF

-1776 HYLRQPNKD
+1776 HYLRQPNKCYFQMHGD
-1785 LKPENFLVSSEEEG
+1785 VHYLQQPNKCYFQVSLELPC
-1799 APLKA
+1799 APRAWDEMMKQ
-1804 VDFGLSAFYRPGH
+1804 GH

-1917 WVREGGTAA
+1917 WVREGGIAA

-1965 GLREMFKAM
+1965 GLREMFKAL

-2051 GQSDVLVIGRFIT
+2051 GFIT

-2094 ADQVMQE
+2094 ADQNGKIDYSEFCAMME
-2101 AVSDKLRQEAVSGK
+2101 ETTTKMEETTRFNKGASTTNTSGRQPQDFGRQFEESGQQSPDAG
-2115 VRQERSNHT
+2115 RPTQNSGRRSAKSQ
-2124 HFLPRFLAFRVA
+2124 RKRARGSKS